1 MPNRLEQRIYKSL
14 FIIESDHTK
23 SDLINYSLSNFAEA
37 LFLHNILQILS
48 NSDQNYTITNE
59 QGIYIWKE
67 ELQENLCN
75 VRVEICYRVLL
86 KKWAHVPNKRL
97 KWLPNLKSIF
107 SASIILS
114 QVHLETEKMIFRIN
128 KSSRLNVRE
137 GSNRSLQLKKNTFIS
152 FYSCFAYDAL
162 EHWSVWQYK
171 APLFHSWFLLFV
183 FLIFCTASD
192 VFFHQFLVV
201 FIDNSEHSETKL
213 KCKNQK
219 TKIKHFDAWQN

>member
-1 MPNRLEQRIYKSL
+1 M
-14 FIIESDHTK
+14 
-23 SDLINYSLSNFAEA
+23 
-37 LFLHNILQILS
+37 
-48 NSDQNYTITNE
+48 
-59 QGIYIWKE
+59 
-67 ELQENLCN
+67 
-75 VRVEICYRVLL
+75 
-86 KKWAHVPNKRL
+86 

-114 QVHLETEKMIFRIN
+114 QVHLETEKMISRIN
-128 KSSRLNVRE
+128 ESSRLNVRE

-213 KCKNQK
+213 KSKNQK
-219 TKIKHFDAWQN
+219 TKKNILMLDKIKIIATSWNAFHHWALFVIKKMKIKYVWTLFSAEKWILLLFITFIVIVISFLSTHVWIGTPSVESRHELFFIAIWCCKHIFSDNDIWICLLMW